1 MRKNLLQLSLIGK
14 SSLSLLEDVESVKS
28 FLNDFIKNG
37 KFIQFGNCFFI
48 SYDEDIIEMSNNL
61 KRNFGDEIAFVI
73 LDITENMNIFDF
85 VGYISENHENSKE
98 FIELIKEFAENN
110 ESNAEEKEL
119 NDEELL
125 QIAINN
131 EDFEEAAKI
140 RDRMQMNFNLEE
152 K

>member
-1 MRKNLLQLSLIGK
+1 MRKSLFHLSLIGK

-48 SYDEDIIEMSNNL
+48 SYDEDVIEMSNNL
-61 KRNFGDEIAFVI
+61 KRHFGDEIAFVV
-73 LDITENMNIFDF
+73 LDITQNMNIFDF
-85 VGYISENHENSKE
+85 VGYINENHESSKE
-98 FIELIKEFAENN
+98 FVELIKEFAENN
-110 ESNAEEKEL
+110 GDNEEQKEL

-125 QIAINN
+125 QLAIDN
-131 EDFEEAAKI
+131 EDYEEAAKI
-140 RDRMQMNFNLEE
+140 RDRMQLDFEE

>member
-1 MRKNLLQLSLIGK
+1 MRKSLFHLSLIGK

-48 SYDEDIIEMSNNL
+48 SYDEDVIEISNNL
-61 KRNFGDEIAFVI
+61 KRHFDDEIAFVV
-73 LDITENMNIFDF
+73 LDITQNMNIFDF
-85 VGYISENHENSKE
+85 VGYINENHESSKE
-98 FIELIKEFAENN
+98 FVELIKEFAENN
-110 ESNAEEKEL
+110 GDNEEQKEL

-125 QIAINN
+125 KMAIDN

-140 RDRMQMNFNLEE
+140 RDRMQLNLEE
-152 K
+152 N

>member
-1 MRKNLLQLSLIGK
+1 MRKSLFHLSLIGK

-48 SYDEDIIEMSNNL
+48 SYDEDVIEISNNL
-61 KRNFGDEIAFVI
+61 KRHFGDEIAFVV
-73 LDITENMNIFDF
+73 LDITQNMNIFDF
-85 VGYISENHENSKE
+85 IGYINENHESSKE
-98 FIELIKEFAENN
+98 FVDLIKEFAENN
-110 ESNAEEKEL
+110 EDTEEEKGL

-125 QIAINN
+125 QLAIDN
-131 EDFEEAAKI
+131 EDYEEAAKI
-140 RDRMQMNFNLEE
+140 RDRMQLDFEE